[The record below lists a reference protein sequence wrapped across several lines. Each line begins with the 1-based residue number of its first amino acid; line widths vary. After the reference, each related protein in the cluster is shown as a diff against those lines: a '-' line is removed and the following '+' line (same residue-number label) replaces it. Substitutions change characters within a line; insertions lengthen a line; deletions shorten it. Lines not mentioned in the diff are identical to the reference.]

1 MQLLG
6 FLRWQFGDCYKGAQ
20 FWAFVI
26 AIVALIA
33 TLGGC
38 PAPIP
43 LYILITGLAISFVDS
58 VVWVV
63 RWQYRL
69 YQLEQKNIVQTLG
82 QKNGN

>member
-1 MQLLG
+1 MKLIG

-20 FWAFVI
+20 FWAFAI

-38 PAPIP
+38 PGPIP
-43 LYILITGLAISFVDS
+43 LYILIAGLAISFVDS

-69 YQLEQKNIVQTLG
+69 YQLEQNRIEQELSRK
-82 QKNGN
+82 

>member
-1 MQLLG
+1 MKLMG

-20 FWAFVI
+20 FWAF
-26 AIVALIA
+26 AIVLLALVA

-38 PAPIP
+38 PKPTP
-43 LYILITGLAISFVDS
+43 FYILMVGLAVSFADS

-69 YQLEQKNIVQTLG
+69 YQLEQDRVARELSRK
-82 QKNGN
+82 